1 MKAIYAQYGEYCFQK
16 RINNLQKPVQPYP
29 TMPQMPPMPVM
40 QTASKLLP
48 KPKMVPNRVEVLP
61 EPKKQVIQK
70 PVEDDRKKEVA

>member
-1 MKAIYAQYGEYCFQK
+1 
-16 RINNLQKPVQPYP
+16 
-29 TMPQMPPMPVM
+29 MPQMPPMPVM